1 MYESYF
7 GLNASPFQLNPDP
20 KFLFESKGHR
30 RAHAYLQYGVYQAE
44 GFIVITGEVGAGK
57 TTLARALLGEV
68 DPEKVVAAQL
78 VSTQLDADEILR
90 SVAIAFGL
98 PADSTNKAQL
108 LGEIEAFLVGLVPQ
122 GKRALLIVDE
132 AQNLTAQAME
142 ELRMLSN
149 FQLEQRSLLQSFLIG
164 QPELRELM
172 RAASMRQLRQRITAS
187 YHLGPMEEAETR
199 AYIEHR
205 LTHVGWKGDPAF
217 DEQAFVMI
225 HKATNGIPRRINALC
240 NRLLL
245 GTYLAEAHRIGPDQA
260 AEAIEELRSELG
272 PDSMLEPASA
282 AVAAPAAVASNR
294 SSEGVRP
301 FMVSSINARLDRLQ
315 TGIEALLELVRALGR
330 TEERKSAGRMGAQ
343 THNQV
348 PGRATVIGRD
358 TSARR

>member
-7 GLNASPFQLNPDP
+7 GFNAPPFQLNPDP

-57 TTLARALLGEV
+57 TTLARALLSEV
-68 DPEKVVAAQL
+68 DPERVVAAQL
-78 VSTQLDADEILR
+78 VSTQLDADDILR

-98 PADSTNKAQL
+98 PAASIGKAQL
-108 LGEIEAFLVGLVPQ
+108 LAEIEAFLVALAPQ

-172 RAASMRQLRQRITAS
+172 RASSMRQLRQRITAS

-217 DEQAFVMI
+217 DEQAFAMI
-225 HKATNGIPRRINALC
+225 HNATNGIPRRINALC

-245 GTYLAEAHRIGPDQA
+245 GTYLAEGHRIGPDQA
-260 AEAIEELRSELG
+260 AEAIDELRSELG
-272 PDSMLEPASA
+272 PDSLLDGSPT
-282 AVAAPAAVASNR
+282 AAPGPATVL
-294 SSEGVRP
+294 SSRPTDSVRP
-301 FMVSSINARLDRLQ
+301 FMLSSVTARLDRLQ
-315 TGIEALLELVRALGR
+315 GSIETLLELVRALGR
-330 TEERKSAGRMGAQ
+330 GEERKTSGRVGAQ
-343 THNQV
+343 THGPV
-348 PGRATVIGRD
+348 AGRATAIGRD
-358 TSARR
+358 TSVRR